1 VDTVVGVFRDV
12 DNARD
17 AISDLKDAG
26 YSSSDISLLAPDRT
40 GTDTKE
46 DRGNKAPEGA
56 VTGAVAGGILGG
68 VGAWLVGLG
77 ALAIPGIGP
86 VIAAGTL
93 ATALATTAAGAGIGA
108 AAGGLIGALVGLG
121 IPEEDAQ
128 FYAEGVKR
136 GGVLV
141 TVQTSDD
148 RANDALNIM
157 RQANAVDVDTKRSE
171 WHKAGWNRF
180 DEGTMPDASYPTF
193 SGRPRTY

>member
-1 VDTVVGVFRDV
+1 VHVVKRAFAAALKPHALDA
-12 DNARD
+12 DLQLQLAARPGFPVG
-17 AISDLKDAG
+17 L
-26 YSSSDISLLAPDRT
+26 
-40 GTDTKE
+40 
-46 DRGNKAPEGA
+46 
-56 VTGAVAGGILGG
+56 LGG
-68 VGAWLVGLG
+68 LAGFLVGIG

-86 VIAAGTL
+86 VISAGVLTTAL
-93 ATALATTAAGAGIGA
+93 GTVGATAATGA
-108 AAGGLIGALVGLG
+108 AVGGAVGGVAGALVGLG